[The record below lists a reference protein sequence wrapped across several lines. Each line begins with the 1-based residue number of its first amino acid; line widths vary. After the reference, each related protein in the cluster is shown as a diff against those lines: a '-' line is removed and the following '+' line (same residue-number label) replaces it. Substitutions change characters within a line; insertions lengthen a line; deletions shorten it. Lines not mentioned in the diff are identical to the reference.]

1 MGKPAISN
9 EFTMDIGQ
17 LTMGKPASSD
27 GLTVVGNVRW
37 ESAKHNEQCSIS
49 DGQYK
54 QYKQYKQVKL
64 KAMGN
69 KQWE

>member
-37 ESAKHNEQCSIS
+37 ELAKHNEQCSIS
-49 DGQYK
+49 DG
-54 QYKQYKQVKL
+54 
-64 KAMGN
+64 
-69 KQWE
+69 